1 LTHPMILCVGNRI
14 SAIETLYNAGYSVQV
29 FAQRGSILEKF
40 CAENTIQYRL
50 MPSKSSQFIS
60 VLTEL
65 EFDVLISAG
74 CPFIIPVSQMSGK
87 ALFTNLHPTLLPD
100 LQGKTPLNG
109 VFMLNRKYI
118 GATFHYMNDQI
129 DAGNIIYQTKTE
141 LSDDM
146 DLGLVYY
153 VSFEL
158 EKIAFRRGWK
168 LLQESEF
175 TYCGKPQQG
184 PSTYFNRTAEMM
196 EADITSITVNE
207 LLLKVKAFGIR
218 SQGVKLFRRG
228 SFTGIVVF
236 SASQIINSFLQDNFS
251 DSNPGTVLLEYDRK
265 LLVKVR
271 DGLVRFDIFEY
282 KEVK

>member
-1 LTHPMILCVGNRI
+1 VGNRN
-14 SAIETLYNAGYSVQV
+14 SAIETLHGAGNPIQV
-29 FAQRGSILEKF
+29 IAKRGSLLEKY
-40 CAENTIQYRL
+40 CIENAIEYRL
-50 MPSKSSQFIS
+50 LPSKKSDFLAI
-60 VLTEL
+60 LNGL
-65 EFDVLISAG
+65 EFDILVSSG
-74 CPFIIPVSQMSGK
+74 CPFVLPVSQLSGK
-87 ALFTNLHPTLLPD
+87 AKFTNLHPTLLPD

-218 SQGVKLFRRG
+218 SQGVKIFRMD

-251 DSNPGTVLLEYDRK
+251 DSDPGTVLLEYDRK

>member
-1 LTHPMILCVGNRI
+1 MTHPMILCVGNRI

-40 CAENTIQYRL
+40 CVENTIQYRL

-218 SQGVKLFRRG
+218 SQGVKIFRMD

-251 DSNPGTVLLEYDRK
+251 DSDPGTVLLEYDSK

>member
-1 LTHPMILCVGNRI
+1 MSEPIVLCVGNRN
-14 SAIETLYNAGYSVQV
+14 SAIETLHGAGNPIQV
-29 FAQRGSILEKF
+29 IAKRGSLLEKY
-40 CAENTIQYRL
+40 CIENAIEYRL
-50 MPSKSSQFIS
+50 LPSKKSDFLAI
-60 VLTEL
+60 LNGL
-65 EFDVLISAG
+65 EFDILVSSG
-74 CPFIIPVSQMSGK
+74 CPFVLPVSQLSGK
-87 ALFTNLHPTLLPD
+87 AKFTNLHPTLLPD

-251 DSNPGTVLLEYDRK
+251 DSDPGTVLLEYDRK

>member
-1 LTHPMILCVGNRI
+1 VCGQQN
-14 SAIETLYNAGYSVQV
+14 SAIETLHGAGNPIQV
-29 FAQRGSILEKF
+29 IAKRGSLLEKY
-40 CAENTIQYRL
+40 CIENAVEYRL
-50 MPSKSSQFIS
+50 LPSKKSDFLAI
-60 VLTEL
+60 LNGL
-65 EFDVLISAG
+65 EFDILVSSG
-74 CPFIIPVSQMSGK
+74 CPFVLPVSQLSGK
-87 ALFTNLHPTLLPD
+87 AKFTNLHPTLLPD

-218 SQGVKLFRRG
+218 SQGVKIFRMG

-251 DSNPGTVLLEYDRK
+251 DSDPGTVLLEYDRK